1 MSATW
6 WFAIGLIAL
15 VCSGVLAS
23 VRQSLQRMSRARFEA
38 IAERTGKGGV
48 IRRCA
53 AILGDVDGHA
63 AAIAAPRVLCSLSVA
78 LASVMWIGA
87 LRGSAAND
95 WPEVGLGLGMGVVL
109 IWLFSVVVPVAVG
122 EHAGE
127 RVALLGSRSIR
138 VWYVLMTPARLVA
151 KFLDEVVR
159 RLAGGETLDEHQE
172 IEAELMS
179 AVEEGERGGRL
190 DEVERDM
197 IEAVVE
203 FRSTTAEQVMTPRTE
218 IEAMA
223 YTDDLGEVKR
233 LVEEIGHSRMP
244 VYEENLDNIV
254 GVLYAKDLLRWI
266 IHHADNGLP
275 FKLRDILRDATFVPE
290 TKTVRELLTELLA
303 AKVHIAMI
311 ADEYG
316 GTAGLV
322 TIEDIVEEVFGEIQ
336 DEYED
341 DDDQAA
347 VEVHERENAATIDA
361 RAHIDDTND
370 ELERLGLELPE
381 SDEYDTVGGFVVC
394 SLGRIPEAGETFEH
408 AGARLTILEAEPTR
422 VVRVRVEVAS
432 VDLVDGAGADGGGA
446 GGA

>member
-6 WFAIGLIAL
+6 WFVIGLAALIA
-15 VCSGVLAS
+15 SSVLAS
-23 VRQSLQRMSRARFEA
+23 ARQSLQRMSRARFESL
-38 IAERTGKGGV
+38 AERSGREGV
-48 IRRCA
+48 VKRA
-53 AILGDVDGHA
+53 GQILADVDGHA
-63 AAIAAPRVLCSLSVA
+63 AALAMPRVLCSLSMA

-87 LRGSAAND
+87 LRDTQAHG
-95 WPEVGLGLGMGVVL
+95 WVEVGLGLGLGMIL
-109 IWLFSVVVPVAVG
+109 IWIFSVVLPVAVG

-138 VWYVLMTPARLVA
+138 AWYAVMAPARGVA
-151 KFLDEVVR
+151 RFLDEVVR
-159 RLAGGETLDEHQE
+159 RLVGGESLDEHEE
-172 IEAELMS
+172 IEAELLS

-218 IEAMA
+218 IEAIA
-223 YTDDLGEVKR
+223 YTDDLLEVER
-233 LVEEIGHSRMP
+233 AIEEIGHSRVP
-244 VYEENLDNIV
+244 VYEENLDNVV

-266 IHHADNGLP
+266 INHASNGRP
-275 FKLRDILRDATFVPE
+275 FILREILRDATFVPE
-290 TKTVRELLTELLA
+290 TKTVRELLSELLA
-303 AKVHIAMI
+303 AKVHIAMV

-341 DDDQAA
+341 DEDVAA
-347 VEVHERENAATIDA
+347 VEVGKTAATIDA

-370 ELERLGLELPE
+370 ELETLGLELPE

-394 SLGRIPEAGETFEH
+394 TLGRIPEAGERFEH
-408 AGARLTILEAEPTR
+408 AGAMVTVLEAEPTR
-422 VVRVRVEVAS
+422 VVRVRVEPVLEDAPE
-432 VDLVDGAGADGGGA
+432 GEG
-446 GGA
+446 

>member
-1 MSATW
+1 M
-6 WFAIGLIAL
+6 
-15 VCSGVLAS
+15 
-23 VRQSLQRMSRARFEA
+23 
-38 IAERTGKGGV
+38 
-48 IRRCA
+48 
-53 AILGDVDGHA
+53 
-63 AAIAAPRVLCSLSVA
+63 LCNLCVA

-87 LRGSAAND
+87 LRGTTD
-95 WPEVGLGLGMGVVL
+95 HGWLEVGLGLGLGGALVWVFGV
-109 IWLFSVVVPVAVG
+109 IVPVAVG

-138 VWYVLMTPARLVA
+138 VWYVLMAPARLA
-151 KFLDEVVR
+151 ARFLDEVVR
-159 RLAGGETLDEHQE
+159 RLMGAEALDEHEE
-172 IEAELMS
+172 IEAELLS

-218 IEAMA
+218 IQALE
-223 YTDDLGEVKR
+223 YTDELGEVQR

-244 VYEENLDNIV
+244 VYEDNLDRVV

-266 IHHADNGLP
+266 ILHAGNGRP
-275 FKLRDILRDATFVPE
+275 FVLGEILREATFVPE

-303 AKVHIAMI
+303 AKVHIALI

-316 GTAGLV
+316 GTSGLV

-341 DDDQAA
+341 DEDVAG
-347 VEVHERENAATIDA
+347 VEVHEQERAATIDA
-361 RAHIDDTND
+361 RAHIDDAND
-370 ELERLGLELPE
+370 DLEQLGLELPE

-394 SLGRIPEAGETFEH
+394 KLGRIPSAGETFEH
-408 AGARLTILEAEPTR
+408 AGARVTVLEAEATR
-422 VVRVRVEVAS
+422 VVRVRVESAMADVPGTGRGAS
-432 VDLVDGAGADGGGA
+432 EG
-446 GGA
+446 